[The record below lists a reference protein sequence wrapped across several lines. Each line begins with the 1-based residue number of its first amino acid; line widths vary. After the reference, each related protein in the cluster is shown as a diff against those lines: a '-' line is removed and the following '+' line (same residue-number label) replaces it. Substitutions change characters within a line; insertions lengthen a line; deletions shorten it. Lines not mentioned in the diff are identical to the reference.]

1 VAEGEVF
8 APDDTIVAVATPPGR
23 GAIGVVRL
31 SGPRAHEIA
40 ATLISGGAAAS
51 RMAQVSRVLAVDA
64 AGREAYD
71 DAVALRFDAPRSYTG
86 EDVAEISAHGNPVLL
101 DGIVRAAMRA
111 GARLARPGEF
121 TLRAFL
127 NGKRD
132 LPQAEAVADL
142 IEAATPAQARAAADQ
157 LHGTLTARIAAIDAG
172 VFDLL
177 ARLEAS
183 LDFPDEGYH
192 FVEPAAAAA
201 SLAGAIAAIDVL
213 LADAA
218 RGRLLREGA
227 TVVIAGRPN
236 VGKSSLFNAL
246 LGADRAIVTD
256 VPGTT
261 RDLVAERVD
270 VEGLAVTLVDTAGVR
285 PTVDPIEREG
295 VTRSMRAREASSLV
309 LVVLDQTEPLN
320 DDDRRVLE
328 ATRGRPRVVVENKSD
343 RDDGCGAL
351 DVAEPVIAV
360 SAQSGDGI
368 GALRAA
374 IATTLTASE
383 PLHDTPAVTNVR
395 HVSLLEDARAALGRA
410 QAAAAAGSPEEFI
423 AADVQQARERFDEI
437 VGKRT
442 SEDVLRHIFER
453 FCIGK

>member
-1 VAEGEVF
+1 VF

-23 GAIGVVRL
+23 GALGVVRL
-31 SGPRAHEIA
+31 SGPRAHEILEQLLTGRPSPPRVA
-40 ATLISGGAAAS
+40 AVT
-51 RMAQVSRVLAVDA
+51 RVRVVDA
-64 AGREAYD
+64 SGRESHD
-71 DAVALRFDAPRSYTG
+71 DAVALCFAAPHSYTG
-86 EDVAEISAHGNPVLL
+86 EDVAEISAHGNPLL
-101 DGIVRAAMRA
+101 LEGIVRAAMRA
-111 GARLARPGEF
+111 GARLAEPGEF

-157 LHGTLTARIAAIDAG
+157 LHGTLTTRISKIDAAL
-172 VFDLL
+172 FELL

-192 FVEPAAAAA
+192 FVEPSAVAEA
-201 SLAGAIAAIDVL
+201 LDGVLRDIDAL
-213 LADAA
+213 LGDAA
-218 RGRLLREGA
+218 RGRMLREGV

-270 VEGLAVTLVDTAGVR
+270 VGGLSVTLVDTAGAR
-285 PTVDPIEREG
+285 ATVDPIEREG
-295 VTRSMRAREASSLV
+295 VARSVQARRASSLV
-309 LVVLDQTEPLN
+309 LVVLDGSEALTG
-320 DDDRRVLE
+320 DDRRVLDE
-328 ATRGRPRVVVENKSD
+328 TRERPRVIVKNKADRGNRSGIVDAATAVVSLSARTGEGLD
-343 RDDGCGAL
+343 TLRDAI
-351 DVAEPVIAV
+351 V
-360 SAQSGDGI
+360 
-368 GALRAA
+368 RA
-374 IATTLTASE
+374 LTASE
-383 PLHDTPAVTNVR
+383 PLRDTPAITNAR
-395 HVSLLEDARAALGRA
+395 HVALLEDARAAILRGLETAR
-410 QAAAAAGSPEEFI
+410 AAAPEEFV
-423 AADVQQARERFDEI
+423 AADLQQARERFDEI
-437 VGKRT
+437 VGRRT

>member
-1 VAEGEVF
+1 MF
-8 APDDTIVAVATPPGR
+8 ASDDTIVAVATPPGR

-31 SGPRAHEIA
+31 SGPRTQSILHQIVTGPAPA
-40 ATLISGGAAAS
+40 PRVARVA
-51 RMAQVSRVLAVDA
+51 RVQVLDA
-64 AGREAYD
+64 AGRDTFD
-71 DAVALRFDAPRSYTG
+71 DAVALFFAAPHSYTG
-86 EDVAEISAHGNPVLL
+86 EDVGEISAHGNPLL
-101 DGIVRAAMRA
+101 LEGIVRAALRA
-111 GARLARPGEF
+111 GARLAQPGEF

-157 LHGTLTARIAAIDAG
+157 LHGTLTSRIGAIDG
-172 VFDLL
+172 ELFDLL

-192 FVEPAAAAA
+192 FVEPPAI
-201 SLAGAIAAIDVL
+201 AGALANIIDRIDTL

-218 RGRLLREGA
+218 RGRMLREGA

-246 LGADRAIVTD
+246 LGTDRAIVTE

-270 VEGLAVTLVDTAGVR
+270 IEGIAVTLVDTAGTR
-285 PTVDPIEREG
+285 LTDDPIEREG
-295 VTRSMRAREASSLV
+295 VARSAQARAASSLV
-309 LVVLDQTEPLN
+309 LVVVDQSEPAT
-320 DDDRRVLE
+320 DDDRRVLD
-328 ATRGRPRVVVENKSD
+328 ATRMRPRLIVKNKSD
-343 RDDGCGAL
+343 CADLC
-351 DVAEPVIAV
+351 DVSDLGESIVAV
-360 SAQSGDGI
+360 SAHKGHGI
-368 GALRAA
+368 EALRQA
-374 IATTLTASE
+374 IVRALTASE
-383 PLHDTPAVTNVR
+383 PLLDTPAITNVR
-395 HVSLLEDARAALGRA
+395 HVALLEDARAALARA
-410 QAAAAAGSPEEFI
+410 RGAAEAPAPEEFI
-423 AADVQQARERFDEI
+423 AADLQQARERLDEI

-442 SEDVLRHIFER
+442 SDDVLRHIFER

>member
-1 VAEGEVF
+1 VF

-31 SGPRAHEIA
+31 SGPRAHQILGQLMA
-40 ATLISGGAAAS
+40 GGAGAVRSAH
-51 RMAQVSRVLAVDA
+51 VSRVRVQDA
-64 AGREAYD
+64 SGHETYD
-71 DAVALRFDAPRSYTG
+71 DAVALRFEAPHSYTG
-86 EDVAEISAHGNPVLL
+86 EDVAEISAHGNPLIL
-101 DGIVRAAMRA
+101 EGIVRAAMRA
-111 GARLARPGEF
+111 GARLAAPGEF

-157 LHGTLTARIAAIDAG
+157 LHGTLTARIATIDAAL
-172 VFDLL
+172 FDLL

-192 FVEPAAAAA
+192 FVEPAAVSTA
-201 SLAGAIAAIDVL
+201 LAGIVGQIDAL
-213 LADAA
+213 LTDAA
-218 RGRLLREGA
+218 RGRLLREGV

-261 RDLVAERVD
+261 RDLVAERID
-270 VEGLAVTLVDTAGVR
+270 IEGLAVTLVDTAGAR
-285 PTVDPIEREG
+285 STLDPIEREG
-295 VTRSMRAREASSLV
+295 VARSLQARAASSLV
-309 LVVLDQTEPLN
+309 LVILDQSEPPT
-320 DDDRRVLE
+320 DDDQRVLE
-328 ATRGRPRVVVENKSD
+328 GTRERRRVIVKNKSD
-343 RDDGCGAL
+343 CADRCG
-351 DVAEPVIAV
+351 DVGAGTSVVAV
-360 SAQSGDGI
+360 SARTREGLAD
-368 GALRAA
+368 LRRA
-374 IATTLTASE
+374 IVRELTASE
-383 PLHDTPAVTNVR
+383 SLLDTPAITNAR
-395 HVSLLEDARAALGRA
+395 HVALLEEARVAIERGRMAALG
-410 QAAAAAGSPEEFI
+410 AAPEEFI
-423 AADVQQARERFDEI
+423 AADLQQAREQLDEI

-442 SEDVLRHIFER
+442 SDDVLRHIFER

>member
-1 VAEGEVF
+1 VF

-31 SGPRAHEIA
+31 SGPRTQHILRQLV
-40 ATLISGGAAAS
+40 TGAAPAP
-51 RMAQVSRVLAVDA
+51 RVAHVARVLVLDA
-64 AGREAYD
+64 RGGESFD
-71 DAVALRFDAPRSYTG
+71 DAVTLFFAAPRSYTG
-86 EDVAEISAHGNPVLL
+86 EDVAEITAHGNPLL
-101 DGIVRAAMRA
+101 LEGIVRAAMRA
-111 GARLARPGEF
+111 GARLAEPGEF
-121 TLRAFL
+121 TLRAFV

-157 LHGTLTARIAAIDAG
+157 LHGTLTARIGAIDAEL
-172 VFDLL
+172 FDLL

-192 FVEPAAAAA
+192 FVEPAAIA
-201 SLAGAIAAIDVL
+201 SALTGIIGRIDSL

-218 RGRLLREGA
+218 RGRMLREGA

-246 LGADRAIVTD
+246 LGTDRAIVTD

-270 VEGLAVTLVDTAGVR
+270 IEGLAVTLVDTAGAR

-295 VTRSMRAREASSLV
+295 VARSAQARAASSLV
-309 LVVLDQTEPLN
+309 LVVLDQSEALT
-320 DDDRRVLE
+320 DDDREVLD
-328 ATRGRPRVVVENKSD
+328 ATRARPRLIVKNKSD
-343 RDDGCGAL
+343 RRDGCNTSGLGA
-351 DVAEPVIAV
+351 PVVAV
-360 SAQSGDGI
+360 SAQSGAGI
-368 GALRAA
+368 AALREA
-374 IATTLTASE
+374 IVRALTTSE
-383 PLHDTPAVTNVR
+383 PLRDTPAITNVR
-395 HVSLLEDARAALGRA
+395 HVALLDETRSTIARARTAA
-410 QAAAAAGSPEEFI
+410 QATAPEEFI
-423 AADVQQARERFDEI
+423 AADLQQARERLDEI

-442 SEDVLRHIFER
+442 SDDVLRHIFER

>member
-1 VAEGEVF
+1 VF

-31 SGPRAHEIA
+31 SGPRTQHILGHLV
-40 ATLISGGAAAS
+40 TGAAPVPRVA
-51 RMAQVSRVLAVDA
+51 RVARVLVLDA
-64 AGREAYD
+64 GGRESFD
-71 DAVALRFDAPRSYTG
+71 EAVALFFAAPQSYTG
-86 EDVAEISAHGNPVLL
+86 EDVAEISAHGNPLL
-101 DGIVRAAMRA
+101 LEGIVRAAMRA
-111 GARLARPGEF
+111 GARLAQPGEF
-121 TLRAFL
+121 TLRAFV

-142 IEAATPAQARAAADQ
+142 IDAATPAQARAAADQ
-157 LHGTLTARIAAIDAG
+157 LHGTLTVRIGAIDAEL
-172 VFDLL
+172 FDLL

-192 FVEPAAAAA
+192 FIEPAAI
-201 SLAGAIAAIDVL
+201 AGALAVIIGRIDTL

-218 RGRLLREGA
+218 RGRMLREGA
-227 TVVIAGRPN
+227 TVVMAGRPN
-236 VGKSSLFNAL
+236 VGKSSLFNLL

-270 VEGLAVTLVDTAGVR
+270 IEGLAVTLVDTAGAR

-295 VTRSMRAREASSLV
+295 VARSAQARAASSLV
-309 LVVLDQTEPLN
+309 LVVLDQGEPMT
-320 DDDRRVLE
+320 DDDRRVLD
-328 ATRGRPRVVVENKSD
+328 ATRERPRVIVKNKSD
-343 RDDGCGAL
+343 RPDCC
-351 DVAEPVIAV
+351 DVSDLAAPVVAV
-360 SAQSGDGI
+360 SARSGAGVA
-368 GALRAA
+368 ALREA
-374 IATTLTASE
+374 IVRALTASD
-383 PLHDTPAVTNVR
+383 PLRDTPAITNVR
-395 HVSLLEDARAALGRA
+395 HVALLDEARAAIARA
-410 QAAAAAGSPEEFI
+410 RMAAEAAAPEEFI
-423 AADVQQARERFDEI
+423 AADLQQARERLDEI

>member
-1 VAEGEVF
+1 MF

-23 GAIGVVRL
+23 GAIGIVRL
-31 SGPRAHEIA
+31 SGPRTRSILRQIV
-40 ATLISGGAAAS
+40 TGAASAP
-51 RMAQVSRVLAVDA
+51 RVARVARVLVLDA
-64 AGREAYD
+64 AGHETFD
-71 DAVALRFDAPRSYTG
+71 DAVALLFAAPHSYTG
-86 EDVAEISAHGNPVLL
+86 EDVAEISAHGNPLL
-101 DGIVRAAMRA
+101 LEGIVRAALRA
-111 GARLARPGEF
+111 GARLAQPGEF

-157 LHGTLTARIAAIDAG
+157 LHGTLTARIGAIDAEL
-172 VFDLL
+172 FDLL

-192 FVEPAAAAA
+192 FVEPAAIAAA
-201 SLAGAIAAIDVL
+201 LADIIGRIDTL

-218 RGRLLREGA
+218 RGRILREGV

-246 LGADRAIVTD
+246 LGADRAIVTE

-270 VEGLAVTLVDTAGVR
+270 IEGLAVTLVDTAGTR

-295 VTRSMRAREASSLV
+295 VARGAQARAASSLV
-309 LVVLDQTEPLN
+309 VVVVDQSEAVT
-320 DDDRRVLE
+320 DDDRHVLD
-328 ATRGRPRVVVENKSD
+328 ATRLRPRLIVKNKSD
-343 RDDGCGAL
+343 CPDAADLSGLG
-351 DVAEPVIAV
+351 EPVVAV
-360 SAQSGDGI
+360 SARNGDGI
-368 GALRAA
+368 DALRYA
-374 IATTLTASE
+374 IVRALTASE
-383 PLHDTPAVTNVR
+383 PLVDTPAITNVR
-395 HVSLLEDARAALGRA
+395 HVALLEEARAAIATAR
-410 QAAAAAGSPEEFI
+410 AAAEAAAPEEFI
-423 AADVQQARERFDEI
+423 AADLQQARERLDEI

-442 SEDVLRHIFER
+442 SDDVLRHIFER

>member
-1 VAEGEVF
+1 VF
-8 APDDTIVAVATPPGR
+8 APDDTIVAIATPPGR

-31 SGPRAHEIA
+31 SGPRARDILHE
-40 ATLISGGAAAS
+40 LVPGAAPAP
-51 RMAQVSRVLAVDA
+51 RVARVARVLVVDP
-64 AGREAYD
+64 AGHETTD
-71 DAVALRFDAPRSYTG
+71 DAVALLFAAPASYTG

-101 DGIVRAAMRA
+101 EGIVRAAMRA

-157 LHGTLTARIAAIDAG
+157 LHGTLTARIGAIDAEL
-172 VFDLL
+172 FDLL

-192 FVEPAAAAA
+192 FVDPAT
-201 SLAGAIAAIDVL
+201 LAGALAGLIGRVDAL

-218 RGRLLREGA
+218 RGRMLREGA

-246 LGADRAIVTD
+246 LGTDRAIVTH

-270 VEGLAVTLVDTAGVR
+270 IEGLAVTLVDTAGARV
-285 PTVDPIEREG
+285 TVDPIEREG
-295 VTRSMRAREASSLV
+295 VARSVQARAASSLV
-309 LVVLDQTEPLN
+309 IVVLDQSEAMTE
-320 DDDRRVLE
+320 DDRRVLE
-328 ATRGRPRVVVENKSD
+328 ATREHPRLLVKNKSD
-343 RDDGCGAL
+343 CEDCC
-351 DVAEPVIAV
+351 DVREWAEPIVAV
-360 SAQSGDGI
+360 SAQTGDGVV
-368 GALRAA
+368 ALRETIVRA
-374 IATTLTASE
+374 LTASE
-383 PLHDTPAVTNVR
+383 ALRDTPAITNAR
-395 HVSLLEDARAALGRA
+395 HVALLEEARTALASGRVAAE
-410 QAAAAAGSPEEFI
+410 AAAPEEFI
-423 AADVQQARERFDEI
+423 TADLQQARERLDEI

>member
-1 VAEGEVF
+1 VF
-8 APDDTIVAVATPPGR
+8 ASDDTIVAVATPPGR

-31 SGPRAHEIA
+31 SGPRAHQVLQQLVASVPA
-40 ATLISGGAAAS
+40 AP
-51 RMAQVSRVLAVDA
+51 RMATVTRVRVVDA
-64 AGREAYD
+64 AGLDAHD
-71 DAVALRFDAPRSYTG
+71 DAVALRFDAPHSYTG
-86 EDVAEISAHGNPVLL
+86 EDVVEISAHGNPLLL

-111 GARLARPGEF
+111 GARLAEPGEF

-157 LHGTLTARIAAIDAG
+157 LHGTLTMRIAEIDAAL
-172 VFDLL
+172 FDLL
-177 ARLEAS
+177 ARVEAS

-192 FVEPAAAAA
+192 FVEPGAVA
-201 SLAGAIAAIDVL
+201 SALAHIIERIDDL

-218 RGRLLREGA
+218 RGRMLREGA

-270 VEGLAVTLVDTAGVR
+270 IGGLAVTLVDTAGAR

-295 VTRSMRAREASSLV
+295 VARSVQARSASSLV
-309 LVVLDQTEPLN
+309 IVVLDQSEPLS
-320 DDDRRVLE
+320 DDDRRVLDGTYDR
-328 ATRGRPRVVVENKSD
+328 ARVVVKNKSD
-343 RDDGCGAL
+343 RDDGCG
-351 DVAEPVIAV
+351 VIDGVDEAVAV
-360 SAQSGDGI
+360 SAQTGAGLP
-368 GALRAA
+368 ALRDA
-374 IATTLTASE
+374 IVRALTASE
-383 PLHDTPAVTNVR
+383 PLRDTPAITNAR
-395 HVSLLEDARAALGRA
+395 HVSLLEDARTAIVRARAAAL
-410 QAAAAAGSPEEFI
+410 AAVPEEFV
-423 AADVQQARERFDEI
+423 ATDLQEARERLDEI

>member
-1 VAEGEVF
+1 MF

-31 SGPRAHEIA
+31 SGPRTQHILGHLV
-40 ATLISGGAAAS
+40 TGAAPVPRVA
-51 RMAQVSRVLAVDA
+51 RVARVLVLDA
-64 AGREAYD
+64 GGRESFD
-71 DAVALRFDAPRSYTG
+71 EAVALFFAAPQSYTG
-86 EDVAEISAHGNPVLL
+86 EDVAEISAHGNPLL
-101 DGIVRAAMRA
+101 LEGIVRAAMRA
-111 GARLARPGEF
+111 GARLAQPGEF
-121 TLRAFL
+121 TLRAFV

-142 IEAATPAQARAAADQ
+142 IDAATPAQARAAADQ
-157 LHGTLTARIAAIDAG
+157 LHGTLTVRIGAIDAEL
-172 VFDLL
+172 FDLL

-192 FVEPAAAAA
+192 FIEPAAI
-201 SLAGAIAAIDVL
+201 AGALAVIIGRIDTL

-218 RGRLLREGA
+218 RGRMLREGA
-227 TVVIAGRPN
+227 TVVMAGRPN
-236 VGKSSLFNAL
+236 VGKSSLFNLL

-270 VEGLAVTLVDTAGVR
+270 IEGLAVTLVDTAGAR

-295 VTRSMRAREASSLV
+295 VARSAQARAASSLV
-309 LVVLDQTEPLN
+309 LVVLDQGEPMT
-320 DDDRRVLE
+320 DDDRRVLD
-328 ATRGRPRVVVENKSD
+328 ATRERPRVIVKNKSD
-343 RDDGCGAL
+343 RPDCC
-351 DVAEPVIAV
+351 DVSDLAAPVVAV
-360 SAQSGDGI
+360 SARSGAGVA
-368 GALRAA
+368 ALREA
-374 IATTLTASE
+374 IVRALTASD
-383 PLHDTPAVTNVR
+383 PLRDTPAITNVR
-395 HVSLLEDARAALGRA
+395 HVALLDEARAAIARA
-410 QAAAAAGSPEEFI
+410 RMAAEAAAPEEFI
-423 AADVQQARERFDEI
+423 AADLQQARERLDEI

>member
-1 VAEGEVF
+1 VF

-31 SGPRAHEIA
+31 SGPRTQHILRELL
-40 ATLISGGAAAS
+40 TGAAAAP
-51 RMAQVSRVLAVDA
+51 RVARVARVLVLDA
-64 AGREAYD
+64 GGRESSD
-71 DAVALRFDAPRSYTG
+71 DAVALFFAAPQSYTG
-86 EDVAEISAHGNPVLL
+86 EDVAEISAHGNPLL
-101 DGIVRAAMRA
+101 LEGIVRAAMRA
-111 GARLARPGEF
+111 GARLAEPGEF

-142 IEAATPAQARAAADQ
+142 IDAATPAQARAAADQ
-157 LHGTLTARIAAIDAG
+157 LHGTLTARIGAIDAEL
-172 VFDLL
+172 FDLL

-192 FVEPAAAAA
+192 FVEPAAIVGT
-201 SLAGAIAAIDVL
+201 LDGIIGRIDTL

-218 RGRLLREGA
+218 RGRMLREGV

-246 LGADRAIVTD
+246 LGTDRAIVTD

-270 VEGLAVTLVDTAGVR
+270 IDGLAVTLVDTAGAR

-295 VTRSMRAREASSLV
+295 VARSAQARAASSLV
-309 LVVLDQTEPLN
+309 LVILDQSEELS
-320 DDDRRVLE
+320 DDDRHVLD
-328 ATRGRPRVVVENKSD
+328 ATRERPRLIVKNKSD
-343 RDDGCGAL
+343 RPDRCDTSDLAAS
-351 DVAEPVIAV
+351 VVSV
-360 SAQSGDGI
+360 SARSGDGLAALREAI
-368 GALRAA
+368 AGAL
-374 IATTLTASE
+374 TTAE
-383 PLHDTPAVTNVR
+383 PLSDTPAITNMR
-395 HVSLLEDARAALGRA
+395 HVALLDDARTAISKARTAA
-410 QAAAAAGSPEEFI
+410 QAAAPEEFI
-423 AADVQQARERFDEI
+423 AADLQQARERLDEI
-437 VGKRT
+437 VGRRT
-442 SEDVLRHIFER
+442 SDDVLRHIFER

>member
-1 VAEGEVF
+1 MF

-31 SGPRAHEIA
+31 SGPRTQHILRELL
-40 ATLISGGAAAS
+40 TGAAAAP
-51 RMAQVSRVLAVDA
+51 RVARVARVLVLDA
-64 AGREAYD
+64 GGRESSD
-71 DAVALRFDAPRSYTG
+71 DAVALFFAAPQSYTG
-86 EDVAEISAHGNPVLL
+86 EDVAEISAHGNPLL
-101 DGIVRAAMRA
+101 LEGIVRAAMRA
-111 GARLARPGEF
+111 GARLAEPGEF

-142 IEAATPAQARAAADQ
+142 IDAATPAQARAAADQ
-157 LHGTLTARIAAIDAG
+157 LHGTLTARIGAIDAEL
-172 VFDLL
+172 FDLL

-192 FVEPAAAAA
+192 FVEPAAIVGT
-201 SLAGAIAAIDVL
+201 LDGIIGRIDTL

-218 RGRLLREGA
+218 RGRMLREGV

-246 LGADRAIVTD
+246 LGTDRAIVTD

-270 VEGLAVTLVDTAGVR
+270 IGGLAVTLVDTAGAR

-295 VTRSMRAREASSLV
+295 VARSAQARAASSLV
-309 LVVLDQTEPLN
+309 LVILDQSEELS
-320 DDDRRVLE
+320 DDDRHVLD
-328 ATRGRPRVVVENKSD
+328 ATRERPRLIVKNKSD
-343 RDDGCGAL
+343 RPDRCDTSDLAAS
-351 DVAEPVIAV
+351 VVSV
-360 SAQSGDGI
+360 SARSGDGLAALREAI
-368 GALRAA
+368 AGAL
-374 IATTLTASE
+374 TTAE
-383 PLHDTPAVTNVR
+383 PLSDTPAITNMR
-395 HVSLLEDARAALGRA
+395 HVALLDDARTAISKARTAA
-410 QAAAAAGSPEEFI
+410 QAAAPEEFI
-423 AADVQQARERFDEI
+423 AADLQQARERLDEI
-437 VGKRT
+437 VGRRT
-442 SEDVLRHIFER
+442 SDDVLRHIFER